1 MAIREIFIPTEIEYP
16 SSDGEPIAESDFQ
29 RKPLTYA
36 VEALGIYFQDRP
48 DVYVSGDLF
57 IYYEEGDPQARVAP
71 DVFVVFGVSK
81 EDRPSYFVWKEG
93 KAPDFVLEITSRSTV
108 SVDQGAKRGIYA
120 YLGVTEYFQYD
131 PTGDYL
137 RPSLRGLQLS
147 GENYI
152 SIRSR
157 TTADD
162 TLIVPSEVL
171 GLELRLDDSGLR
183 FYDPASGQKLLS
195 HQEAEMVRLNAEARI
210 AELEAE
216 LARLKR

>member
-1 MAIREIFIPTEIEYP
+1 M
-16 SSDGEPIAESDFQ
+16 AESDFQ

-36 VEALGIYFQDRP
+36 VEALGIYFQDRS

-57 IYYEEGDPQARVAP
+57 IYYEEGDPQVRVAP

-81 EDRPSYFVWKEG
+81 ENRPSYFIWKEG
-93 KAPDFVLEITSRSTV
+93 KTPDFVLEITSRSTV

-137 RPSLRGLQLS
+137 RPSLIGLRLS
-147 GENYI
+147 GENYAPI
-152 SIRSR
+152 STTMTAEGGIIIPSR
-157 TTADD
+157 
-162 TLIVPSEVL
+162 VL
-171 GLELRLDDSGLR
+171 GLELRLDESGLR
-183 FYDPASGQKLLS
+183 FYDPVSGQKLLT
-195 HQEAEMVRLNAEARI
+195 HQEAEAARREEQAARLKAEARI

-216 LARLKR
+216 LARLKK

>member
-1 MAIREIFIPTEIEYP
+1 M
-16 SSDGEPIAESDFQ
+16 AESDFQ

-36 VEALGIYFQDRP
+36 IEALGIYFQERP

-57 IYYEEGDPQARVAP
+57 IYYEEGNPQARVAP

-93 KAPDFVLEITSRSTV
+93 KQPDFVLEITSRSTAG
-108 SVDQGAKRGIYA
+108 VDQGAKRGIYA

-137 RPSLRGLQLS
+137 RPSLKGLRLS
-147 GENYI
+147 GENYV
-152 SIRSR
+152 SIRS
-157 TTADD
+157 TMTADG

-171 GLELRLDDSGLR
+171 GLELRLGDSGLR
-183 FYDPASGQKLLS
+183 FYEPASGQKLLT
-195 HQEAEMVRLNAEARI
+195 HQEAETARLEEQAARLEAETARREEQAARLKAEARI

-216 LARLKR
+216 LARLKK

>member
-1 MAIREIFIPTEIEYP
+1 MAE
-16 SSDGEPIAESDFQ
+16 GDFQ

-57 IYYEEGDPQARVAP
+57 IYYEKGDPQVRVAP

-81 EDRPSYFVWKEG
+81 ADRPSYFVWKEG
-93 KAPDFVLEITSRSTV
+93 KGPDFVLEITSRSTV

-137 RPSLRGLQLS
+137 RPSLRGLRLS
-147 GENYI
+147 GENYTPI
-152 SIRSR
+152 SS
-157 TTADD
+157 TMTADGGI
-162 TLIVPSEVL
+162 IVPSRVL
-171 GLELRLDDSGLR
+171 GLELRLDESGLR
-183 FYDPASGQKLLS
+183 F
-195 HQEAEMVRLNAEARI
+195 MTR
-210 AELEAE
+210 
-216 LARLKR
+216 